1 MTDRKLRSDL
11 LKKLGRITPQAL
23 SKRVQIIKRKYPM
36 TTEDAT
42 YVIAH
47 NEGIILDRYLDIET
61 MNHIGELIR
70 NISPIQPV
78 IKPRSKLKAR
88 LGAERDQRVIVMS
101 KDFKITDPILHDT
114 KIQEA
119 KAMAEMY
126 PFLYILE
133 NSIRQVIDQVMISK
147 HGKNWWNSQAPSG
160 LEKKVAG
167 RMASEKKNSWH
178 QRRGSRPIDYLNLN
192 QLPALMRK
200 IEQDVVP
207 NIIPSID
214 WFTQLVNEI
223 YQSRCVVC
231 HMNPLAQ
238 HNIQAVKLKFGQW
251 QRQIKAN
258 KNLISN
264 VSP

>member
-1 MTDRKLRSDL
+1 MTDRKLRSEL
-11 LKKLGRITPQAL
+11 LKRLKGITRQAL
-23 SKRVQIIKRKYPM
+23 SQRVQIVKRKYPM
-36 TTEDAT
+36 TTEDAI
-42 YVIAH
+42 YVLAH
-47 NEGIILDRYLDIET
+47 NEGILLDRYLDKET
-61 MNHIGELIR
+61 IDRIRELVL
-70 NISPIQPV
+70 NISPIQPA
-78 IKPRSKLKAR
+78 IKPRSKQKAS
-88 LGAERDQRVIVMS
+88 LDAERDQRVIVMS
-101 KDFKITDPILHDT
+101 KDFKITDPILHDR

-119 KAMAEMY
+119 KAMAETY

-133 NSIRQVIDQVMISK
+133 NSIRQVIDQIMISK
-147 HGKNWWNSQAPSG
+147 HGKDWWNSQAPSG
-160 LEKKVAG
+160 LEKLVTA

-178 QRRGSRPIDYLNLN
+178 QKKGSRPIDYLDLN

-214 WFTQLVNEI
+214 WFTQLVNEV

-231 HMNPLAQ
+231 HMNPLDQ
-238 HNIQAVKLKFGQW
+238 HNIQAVKLRFGQW
-251 QRQIKAN
+251 QRQIKAK